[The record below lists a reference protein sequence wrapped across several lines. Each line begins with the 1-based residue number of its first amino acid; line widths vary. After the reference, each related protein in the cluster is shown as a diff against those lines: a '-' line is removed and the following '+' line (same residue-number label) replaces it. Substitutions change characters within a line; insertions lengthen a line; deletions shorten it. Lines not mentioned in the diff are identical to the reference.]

1 MLKKAWT
8 FLLLQLAEP
17 LPHGTRSLF
26 IKRRKSARKNLSNCP
41 NKILKNKTNES
52 SGNNCETSKFWL
64 SIYKYIY
71 SYILCK
77 QVFFYLAYTL
87 KHMSWHKYLLGFHVS
102 LLPAF
107 SALLFVSVAN
117 TQESRCLLSL
127 SNLALPFT
135 LIKENRLIPLFSFEL
150 RRKMNDQKP
159 FLTGFKEI

>member
-1 MLKKAWT
+1 MVLVHFSSKKKKSQKKLVKT
-8 FLLLQLAEP
+8 LQ
-17 LPHGTRSLF
+17 TKYWKTKQMSRQVTTVKQVSFDSLF
-26 IKRRKSARKNLSNCP
+26 LFIY
-41 NKILKNKTNES
+41 IFIYFMQ
-52 SGNNCETSKFWL
+52 TS
-64 SIYKYIY
+64 
-71 SYILCK
+71 
-77 QVFFYLAYTL
+77 VFYLAYTL

-159 FLTGFKEI
+159 FWQVFKEI